1 MNLAEVYERSINWP
15 NHKAMTVALA
25 VAACFVIGG
34 FVLSFWKPRWLGRG
48 LGLIGLAILMAL
60 LFVVLEQTYIEKPST
75 VITIKRFRYLERTR
89 LLAFVT
95 MIALPSTAAAVMWMG
110 YLRARYHLRR
120 QVPRHL
126 RAGRKHF
133 AQRDFDS
140 ALREYNEA
148 IRATPELGEAY
159 CRRGLVFREMGKT
172 AEALADLDRAIDC
185 DPRLPS
191 AYLERGK
198 LRTEG
203 GDYDGALADFGQLM
217 LIRAN
222 DPDTYLQR
230 GVCLVKKG
238 LVDDAIADF
247 YRVLKLTNHSDYA
260 EPAKAYFARFST
272 AGQAPR
278 RGINPTAGRPRPCRP
293 SHEPRITSFD

>member
-1 MNLAEVYERSINWP
+1 MNLAEVYERAINWP

-25 VAACFVIGG
+25 IAGCLVIVG
-34 FVLSFWKPRWLGRG
+34 FVLSFRKPRWFGRI
-48 LGLIGLAILMAL
+48 LGLFGLVIVTAL
-60 LFVVLEQTYIEKPST
+60 LFVILEQTTIENASAAIT
-75 VITIKRFRYLERTR
+75 VKRFQYAERTR

-95 MIALPSTAAAVMWMG
+95 IIVLPTTAAAVMWLG
-110 YLRARYHLRR
+110 YLKARYQLRR

-133 AQRDFDS
+133 AQRDLDS
-140 ALREYNEA
+140 ALREYTDA
-148 IRATPELGEAY
+148 IRAAPELGEAY
-159 CRRGLVFREMGKT
+159 CRRSVVYHQMGKT
-172 AEALADLDRAIDC
+172 AEALTDLNRAIEC

-198 LRTEG
+198 IRTEG
-203 GDYDGALADFGQLM
+203 GDFDGALADFGQLM

-247 YRVLKLTNHSDYA
+247 YRVLKLTNHSDFA
-260 EPAKAYFARFST
+260 EPAKAYLRQALDDRAGAMARYQPNGTSV
-272 AGQAPR
+272 APLPP
-278 RGINPTAGRPRPCRP
+278 PTRAQD
-293 SHEPRITSFD
+293 HVL